1 MICISS
7 PCWDYLDFGGAETT
21 FDLQLRKFASPT
33 LMRQFELGP
42 RIQSVV
48 FGGVWATSVNIELVS
63 GLKVLLGREIST
75 VRWSADYGLW
85 TVWRSVVG
93 PWLVKPSSRVWAKHG
108 RFPVFCLAAHTCV
121 CNLGSDSPLLFW
133 RGQRN

>member
-85 TVWRSVVG
+85 TTNWGVRPQDTRG
-93 PWLVKPSSRVWAKHG
+93 CG
-108 RFPVFCLAAHTCV
+108 R
-121 CNLGSDSPLLFW
+121 LGSPLLSSA
-133 RGQRN
+133 RL